1 MKSEKTVYNIV
12 NIMFLAISI
21 LLANYAGIFDMKF
34 SISEII
40 ILAILVLVIH
50 VLKFIKIYFILLEE
64 EISLKRRIKIYIKTT
79 FVSTVFPYKLGELFK
94 MYSYGYET
102 KNYSKGIISVL
113 IDKFFDATV
122 LCLVLIPYGLFANGT
137 ISDIAY
143 IMLAFL
149 AIILVIYLSFEST
162 YSYLNKFF
170 IINTKSRKGLFVL
183 NMLEKLNDI
192 YKYAKELIHGRQI
205 ILLFLTAIIWLM
217 EAAFIYIMSIFMATQ
232 VELST
237 IINYISDA
245 FFGINNILFNNY
257 IYLCIAI
264 FLIIIGYI
272 YIKKGI
278 DGGKRIWKK

>member
-12 NIMFLAISI
+12 NIIFLAISI
-21 LLANYAGIFDMKF
+21 FLANYAGIFDMRF
-34 SISEII
+34 SVSEII
-40 ILAILVLVIH
+40 ILAVLVLVIH

-94 MYSYGYET
+94 MYSYGYES
-102 KNYSKGIISVL
+102 KNYSKGIIAVL

-122 LCLVLIPYGLFANGT
+122 LCFVLIPYGMIANGI
-137 ISDIAY
+137 ISSIAY

-149 AIILVIYLSFEST
+149 VIILIIYLSFKST

-170 IINTKSRKGLFVL
+170 IIKTKSKKGLFVL

-192 YKYAKELIHGRQI
+192 YIYAKELIRGRQI
-205 ILLFLTAIIWLM
+205 ILLFLTGIIWVM
-217 EAAFIYIMSIFMATQ
+217 EAAFIYIMSIFIAMQ
-232 VELST
+232 VELSI

-245 FFGINNILFNNY
+245 FFGINNVLFNNY

-278 DGGKRIWKK
+278 DGGKKIWKK

>member
-12 NIMFLAISI
+12 NIIFLAISI
-21 LLANYAGIFDMKF
+21 LLANYAGIFDMRF
-34 SISEII
+34 SMSEII
-40 ILAILVLVIH
+40 ILAVLVLVIH

-122 LCLVLIPYGLFANGT
+122 LCLVLIPYGMLVNGT
-137 ISDIAY
+137 IATFTY

-149 AIILVIYLSFEST
+149 VIILVIYLSFQST

-170 IINTKSRKGLFVL
+170 IIKTKSRKGLFVL
-183 NMLEKLNDI
+183 NMLEKLNDV

-217 EAAFIYIMSIFMATQ
+217 ETVFIYIMSIFMNMK
-232 VELST
+232 VKWSI

-245 FFGINNILFNNY
+245 FFGINNVLFNNY

-278 DGGKRIWKK
+278 DGGKKIWKK